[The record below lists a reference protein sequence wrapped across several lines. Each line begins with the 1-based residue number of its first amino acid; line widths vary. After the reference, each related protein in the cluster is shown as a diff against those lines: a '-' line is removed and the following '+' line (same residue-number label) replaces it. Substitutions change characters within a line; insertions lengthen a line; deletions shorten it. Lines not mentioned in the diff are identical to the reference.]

1 MEDPGSI
8 KGGDKEKQYTYCIS
22 KKCITSTTVVSAA
35 ASSLTVSKVKNIK
48 NRQFLY
54 EQ

>member
-8 KGGDKEKQYTYCIS
+8 KGEDKEKQYTYCIS

-35 ASSLTVSKVKNIK
+35 ASSLTVSKVTNQKIDN
-48 NRQFLY
+48 FYY